1 MKWMNEQ
8 QSHWILHHCAVFLC
22 YSIWFLCSPF
32 SFQNFSFHFQ
42 VNHSPSFTTDSPL
55 DKEIKDGLMY
65 DALNL
70 LNFGACD
77 RRKILEEDKKRVRD
91 RLLQKQRPR
100 ENKYVKYQFAAEV
113 VVFTHYR
120 IAFWWLAQ
128 MLSSSDHLT
137 LLSNPLF
144 SFLFFFLLFYSCVT
158 SKSSRSDYNW

>member
-1 MKWMNEQ
+1 MNELLIPLNIT
-8 QSHWILHHCAVFLC
+8 SLC
-22 YSIWFLCSPF
+22 CISMLFYSISMFTF
-32 SFQNFSFHFQ
+32 SFPNFSFHFQ

-91 RLLQKQRPR
+91 RLLQKQRPK

-137 LLSNPLF
+137 LLSDPLF
-144 SFLFFFLLFYSCVT
+144 SFLFFSLLFYSCVT
-158 SKSSRSDYNW
+158 SKSTRSDYK

>member
-1 MKWMNEQ
+1 MNEQ

-100 ENKYVKYQFAAEV
+100 ENKYVKMKYQFAAEV
-113 VVFTHYR
+113 VMF
-120 IAFWWLAQ
+120 
-128 MLSSSDHLT
+128 T
-137 LLSNPLF
+137 LLVVSSNAKLLWPPDTSIKAF
-144 SFLFFFLLFYSCVT
+144 IFFPFLLFIILFLRYFQKHSI
-158 SKSSRSDYNW
+158 RL